1 MSTIK
6 VNKIEN
12 TGTANG
18 GVEIDSSGHVQVDG
32 VQMPTTGPLSNRSL
46 IINGDMR
53 IAQRGTSESGL
64 TNSPKFVVDRFAY
77 RRAGSWGTNS
87 FTMTQQSSGA
97 PAGFKHFL
105 RLAQSGTAAAPP
117 TDTWCGFGHY
127 IEGQNAVQVGL
138 GTSTAQQ
145 LTLSFY
151 AKASQAGT
159 YCVQVGNA
167 VDQTFIAEYSVTTSW
182 QHFTIS
188 IPARTAGTWNTD
200 NTTGIYIHW
209 IISADS
215 NGTPSGSTGWSATN
229 DRYTTNQTEAFAS
242 NAGATFDLCGVQL
255 EIGDKATSFEHRSY
269 GEELARCQRYYTD
282 SRDGKPSDHYL
293 IGQAINSGRIGA
305 SVFYPQSMLSLI
317 HI

>member
-215 NGTPSGSTGWSATN
+215 DGTPSGSTGWSATN

-255 EIGDKATSFEHRSY
+255 EVCLLYTSPSPRDAT
-269 GEELARCQRYYTD
+269 L
-282 SRDGKPSDHYL
+282 SRMPSS
-293 IGQAINSGRIGA
+293 A
-305 SVFYPQSMLSLI
+305 
-317 HI
+317 